1 MDSISTFI
9 VIAIIA
15 WVGQIG
21 LTFFQIRAFNRMLQA
36 MAQKGVV
43 KMGKT
48 SSRWK
53 ARTIVVLVESPD
65 KTIIDAKV
73 FKGWTVFARPKE
85 LPGLIGKKYPFK
97 ADIIQAFDRGIQEAL
112 SVAFSAK

>member
-1 MDSISTFI
+1 MDSITTLI

-15 WVGQIG
+15 WAGQIG

-36 MAQKGVV
+36 MAQKGAV

-53 ARTIVVLVESPD
+53 PRTIVVLVESAD
-65 KTIIDAKV
+65 KTIVDAKV
-73 FKGWTVFARPKE
+73 FKGWTVFARPKT
-85 LPGLIGKKYPFK
+85 LPGLIGKKYPLK
-97 ADIIQAFDRGIQEAL
+97 REIIQDFDSGTQEAL
-112 SVAFSAK
+112 SVAFSK

>member
-1 MDSISTFI
+1 MDSITTFI

-15 WVGQIG
+15 WGGQIG

-36 MAQKGVV
+36 MAKKGVV

-53 ARTIVVLVESPD
+53 ARTIVVLVESEE

-85 LPGLIGKKYPFK
+85 LPGLKGKKYPFPGEIMK
-97 ADIIQAFDRGIQEAL
+97 EFDSGIQEAL
-112 SVAFSAK
+112 SVAFSSK